1 MKFAKA
7 LIAGLGMTAVVA
19 LAPTAWAQDYADE
32 GDGEGGESDG
42 ADSDDEYNSDASTDS
57 AGAEASGSAS
67 LSTAGAAGTFNAE
80 GTADGGGAAGAPP
93 PGGTDHSRYVGTFG
107 IGYMGYRTMQIGVSP
122 TDPGAVATVE
132 APVVGMR
139 YWFSEGM
146 GFDVGLGLG
155 MASRSVD
162 IDGDDTDDPQPF
174 AMIVHGGV
182 PLALSSSEHFVFEVT
197 PELNVGFASNTVEVG
212 MEEMDQSGFHL
223 DIGARAGGEIHF
235 GFIDVPEVA
244 LQAGVGLR
252 YSMDSTSA
260 EIDSDNNASATTS
273 RFGTMVGDNP
283 WSIFFANIA
292 ALYYFDR

>member
-19 LAPTAWAQDYADE
+19 FAPSSWAQDYMDE
-32 GDGEGGESDG
+32 GDSEGGESDG
-42 ADSDDEYNSDASTDS
+42 ADSDDEYSSDSSSDSTS
-57 AGAEASGSAS
+57 AEASGSGS
-67 LSTAGAAGTFNAE
+67 LSTAGVGGTFNAE
-80 GTADGGGAAGAPP
+80 GTAAGDGAAGTPA
-93 PGGTDHSRYVGTFG
+93 PGGKDHSRFVGSFG
-107 IGYMGYRTMQIGVSP
+107 IGYMGYRTMQYGVSP
-122 TDPGAVATVE
+122 TDPGAVGTVE
-132 APVVGMR
+132 APVIGVR

-155 MASRSVD
+155 MASRSVEVS
-162 IDGDDTDDPQPF
+162 GDDTDDPQPF
-174 AMIVHGGV
+174 AMILHGGV
-182 PLALSSSEHFVFEVT
+182 PLALTSSEHFVFEIT

-212 MEEMDQSGFHL
+212 MDELEQSGFHL

-252 YSMDSTSA
+252 YAMDSTSA

-273 RFGTMVGDNP
+273 SFGTTVGDNP